1 VGLVY
6 DLFVFVHLIG
16 MASLVGG
23 WLVQVRAPGRR
34 WVHPAILHG
43 ALTQLVSG
51 LVLVGLAEG
60 VSSLDKNV
68 DSAKMAVK
76 LVVALVVVVL
86 AWANRRR
93 ETLPDG
99 VYLILGVLAIGNVA
113 VAALWR

>member
-1 VGLVY
+1 VDLVY
-6 DLFVFVHLIG
+6 HLFVFVHLIG

-43 ALTQLVSG
+43 ALTQLVTG

-60 VSSLDKNV
+60 VDSLDRDV
-68 DSAKMAVK
+68 DRAKIAVK
-76 LVVALVVVVL
+76 LVVALLVVVL
-86 AWANRRR
+86 AMANRRR

-99 VYLILGVLAIGNVA
+99 VYVLLGVLAIGNVA
-113 VAALWR
+113 VAALWT